1 MATRAGENTGI
12 RYSEAFKITVVRD
25 VEEHDLPYD
34 EARRKYGIR
43 GCCTVRSWVR
53 QYGNGTR
60 GRSVRVERVE
70 ESDEQERLKR
80 RIRYLETA
88 LADSHIELALER
100 QYTRLA
106 CERAGIKDVEEF
118 KKKAPG
124 PQPMGP

>member
-1 MATRAGENTGI
+1 MGTRAGENTGT

-43 GCCTVRSWVR
+43 GCCTVRTWVR

-60 GRSVRVERVE
+60 GRSLRVDTVE
-70 ESDEQERLKR
+70 TSDETERLKR
-80 RIRYLETA
+80 RIRYLEAA
-88 LADSHIELALER
+88 LADSHIELAVER

-118 KKKAPG
+118 KKKVPG
-124 PQPMGP
+124 LPPMGC